1 MRGIDFEALSH
12 HFGRDISDLKQE
24 SYAFLEQM
32 EDRMWKEK
40 AEQEA
45 KRRGS
50 DDEYIRLL
58 KKYFT
63 MWNLLTRYWTE
74 GEVVAASAR
83 HMGVRDLTEEH
94 RVKKTANGSA
104 YRGADAE
111 YLRTSMESI
120 PRYSKVEHAQ
130 LMEGERC
137 MCDVYR
143 VKNSYQHTRH
153 GNVVLDLLYGTFP
166 ELREFQFDAYGLDYQ
181 SEKDYEIY
189 PANHIYTPLEAM
201 LTGDIEAI
209 KTRNNRYA
217 AAYNHGAYTVSA
229 VNERLN
235 SKEAEHYFD
244 VIRNLD
250 RTKLAN
256 LQKVPFRTKPA
267 N

>member
-45 KRRGS
+45 KRRGG

-166 ELREFQFDAYGLDYQ
+166 ELREFQFDAYGLNYE

-209 KTRNNRYA
+209 KKRNNSYA

-256 LQKVPFRTKPA
+256 LQKVPFRTTPA